1 MQVRAV
7 MKENHGEGES
17 PSFFLSNFFENPLDF
32 YGNLRYNT
40 HVTRTRTKTG
50 GNTMYEIQIYCVVAN
65 TFKTL
70 ARIYDKQAAF
80 EYASTV
86 YGSVV
91 KKNGQVINY

>member
-1 MQVRAV
+1 
-7 MKENHGEGES
+7 
-17 PSFFLSNFFENPLDF
+17 
-32 YGNLRYNT
+32 
-40 HVTRTRTKTG
+40 
-50 GNTMYEIQIYCVVAN
+50 MYEIQIYCVVVN

>member
-1 MQVRAV
+1 
-7 MKENHGEGES
+7 
-17 PSFFLSNFFENPLDF
+17 
-32 YGNLRYNT
+32 
-40 HVTRTRTKTG
+40 
-50 GNTMYEIQIYCVVAN
+50 MYEIQIYCVVAN

-91 KKNGQVINY
+91 KKNGRVINY